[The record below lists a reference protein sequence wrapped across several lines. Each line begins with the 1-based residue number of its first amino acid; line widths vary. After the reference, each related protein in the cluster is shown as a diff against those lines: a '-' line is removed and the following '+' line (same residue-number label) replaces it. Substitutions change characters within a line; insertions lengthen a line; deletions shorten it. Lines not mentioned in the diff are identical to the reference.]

1 MKLLILGASG
11 GCGIE
16 VMYQAVARGYQVTAV
31 VREETPFKAP
41 DHVKVVR
48 GSVLNRE
55 LLESAVKG
63 KDAVIS
69 CLGLNRKNKLN
80 PWSQITSPKD
90 LTSQTVSNLI
100 SILNPEVK
108 LAVIS
113 AAGVAESFLN
123 TNPVLKFLIRNS
135 SLGPAYNDLERM
147 EEELS
152 QSKLDWYAVRPVTL
166 TDFKSKPVIETN
178 SYGLFDMISRA
189 SVASCLLDLLEGEI
203 LVQNKT
209 PIIQN

>member
-1 MKLLILGASG
+1 MKILVLGASG
-11 GCGIE
+11 GCGLE
-16 VMYQAVARGYQVTAV
+16 VVHQAVARGYQVTAV

-41 DHVKVVR
+41 DDVKVVR

-80 PWSQITSPKD
+80 PWSQITSPKE

-113 AAGVAESFLN
+113 AAGVAESFSN
-123 TNPVLKFLIRNS
+123 TNPVLRFLIRNS
-135 SLGPAYNDLERM
+135 SLGPAYQDLERM

-152 QSKLDWYAVRPVTL
+152 KSKLDWFAVRPVTL
-166 TDFKSKPVIETN
+166 TDFRLKPVTETN
-178 SYGLFDMISRA
+178 SYGLFDTTSRA
-189 SVASCLLDLLEGEI
+189 SVASYLIDLLEGETMI
-203 LVQNKT
+203 QNKT
-209 PIIQN
+209 PIIKN

>member
-1 MKLLILGASG
+1 MNLLILGASG
-11 GCGIE
+11 GCGTE
-16 VMYQAVARGYQVTAV
+16 VVKQAVARGYQITAV
-31 VREETPFKAP
+31 VREETPFDAS
-41 DHVKVVR
+41 DDVEVVR

-55 LLESAVKG
+55 LLESVVKG

-100 SILNPEVK
+100 SVLNPKVK

-113 AAGVAESFLN
+113 AAGVAESFSN
-123 TNPVLKFLIRNS
+123 TNRVLRFLIMNS
-135 SLGPAYNDLERM
+135 SLGPAYQDLEKM

-152 QSKLDWYAVRPVTL
+152 KSKLDWYAARPVTL
-166 TDFKSKPVIETN
+166 TSFRSKPIIETN
-178 SYGLFDMISRA
+178 SYGLFDTISRA
-189 SVASCLLDLLEGEI
+189 SVASFLLDLVTG
-203 LVQNKT
+203 KTKPKMTT
-209 PIIQN
+209 PIIKD

>member
-16 VMYQAVARGYQVTAV
+16 VVYQAVARGYQVTAV
-31 VREETPFKAP
+31 VREETSFKAP
-41 DHVKVVR
+41 DDVEVVR

-80 PWSQITSPKD
+80 PWSQITSPED
-90 LTSQTVSNLI
+90 LTSQTVKNLI

-113 AAGVAESFLN
+113 AAGVAESFSN
-123 TNPVLKFLIRNS
+123 TNSVLRFLIRNS
-135 SLGPAYNDLERM
+135 SLGPAYKDLEKM

-152 QSKLDWYAVRPVTL
+152 KSKLDWYAVRPVTL
-166 TDFKSKPVIETN
+166 TDFRLKPVIETN
-178 SYGLFDMISRA
+178 SYGLFDIISRA
-189 SVASCLLDLLEGEI
+189 SVASYLLDLLEGEI
-203 LVQNKT
+203 PVQNKT
-209 PIIQN
+209 PIIKN

>member
-1 MKLLILGASG
+1 MKILILGGSG
-11 GCGIE
+11 GCGLE
-16 VMYQAVARGYQVTAV
+16 VVHQAVARGYQVTAV

-41 DHVKVVR
+41 DDVKVVR

-90 LTSQTVSNLI
+90 LTSQTVSNLV
-100 SILNPEVK
+100 SILKPEIK

-113 AAGVAESFLN
+113 AAGVGESFSN

-152 QSKLDWYAVRPVTL
+152 ESKLDWYAVRPVTL
-166 TDFKSKPVIETN
+166 TDFRSKPVIETN

-189 SVASCLLDLLEGEI
+189 SVACFLLDLVAG
-203 LVQNKT
+203 NTKPKT
-209 PIIQN
+209 NTPLIKD